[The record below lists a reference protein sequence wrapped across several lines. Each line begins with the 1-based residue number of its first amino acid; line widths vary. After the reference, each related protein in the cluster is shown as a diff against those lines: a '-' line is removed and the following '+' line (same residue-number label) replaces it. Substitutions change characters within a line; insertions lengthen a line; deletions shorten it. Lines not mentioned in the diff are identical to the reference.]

1 MLPPASRPPNFNT
14 QTGTLKPEARSD
26 AETPVP
32 QAPALEFLISPQVS
46 TLGPHRLH
54 SGSRTQR
61 RGLRPLA
68 PPPSSGVAPADCRAP
83 GSRRRRGRWVCP
95 RPGNSAAQLCGRRP
109 SHAAVPRRGGPF
121 HSACGQYSGL
131 SGMIDASNP
140 LGPALFAAPLYLT
153 PVLLHAGSPLH
164 FLMFSWQKGVSL
176 VASKMPPLRP
186 WVGSNHKPL
195 RLTAERYGESSTG
208 FSWNLWG

>member
-1 MLPPASRPPNFNT
+1 MWPQPIAELQEAAGGGDGGCVRGQETRRPSCVDAAPPTLQSRAAVALFT
-14 QTGTLKPEARSD
+14 
-26 AETPVP
+26 
-32 QAPALEFLISPQVS
+32 APAVS
-46 TLGPHRLH
+46 TLG
-54 SGSRTQR
+54 S
-61 RGLRPLA
+61 
-68 PPPSSGVAPADCRAP
+68 
-83 GSRRRRGRWVCP
+83 
-95 RPGNSAAQLCGRRP
+95 
-109 SHAAVPRRGGPF
+109 
-121 HSACGQYSGL
+121 

-140 LGPALFAAPLYLT
+140 LGPALSAALLCLT